1 MTQFSIF
8 LIELKLSLKR
18 WCTDTVIRRWC
29 IGIVL
34 ALAALIACYRLIDGR
49 TFQIHRNMPDTE
61 IFDRPFGPVTFHVIT
76 YDVEQYGHDAYT
88 LPVSDIFSGNP
99 LPFTLHFPH
108 AVGVPV
114 IKIQYEGS
122 TYFLGIDTT
131 QTENFLLA
139 DGNLSSRT
147 EKYYSRYNLLSM
159 DFLSPN
165 QPGDFQFSSSDDESR
180 EPVLA
185 GLLGLSW
192 LQKFDN
198 VVIDYQAQ
206 QIRFNEPAISEHAVP
221 MEKTAIWEYLFVRFS
236 ARGREETGI
245 IDTASST
252 FVIRRDLGNVS
263 KLPENFFLWR
273 ETINDLPEATH
284 GMKAVKDVQVGS
296 MNLGT
301 IKAHDN
307 LYWNYQGA
315 TRIKRMA
322 DYYSFLGYP
331 LWQNHVIQLDFTD
344 TVFRIK

>member
-147 EKYYSRYNLLSM
+147 EKSYSRYNLLSM

-165 QPGDFQFSSSDDESR
+165 Q
-180 EPVLA
+180 
-185 GLLGLSW
+185 
-192 LQKFDN
+192 
-198 VVIDYQAQ
+198 
-206 QIRFNEPAISEHAVP
+206 
-221 MEKTAIWEYLFVRFS
+221 
-236 ARGREETGI
+236 
-245 IDTASST
+245 
-252 FVIRRDLGNVS
+252 
-263 KLPENFFLWR
+263 PENFFLWR